1 MGTYPLAIYTAE
13 HGLSWKYPR
22 SEIDFAS
29 LDGCR
34 KAFGGLPDFDAG
46 EAGFEG
52 IWITPDRVFA
62 MRCQS
67 VPGWD
72 FRGRDA
78 TYLAVTWVTREDAA
92 STDFE
97 ALLAAPALTEPTHAP
112 QAFFEAEA
120 EVQTPLPLAAIPLK
134 MSDLK
139 SLGALVVALPKN
151 ASATLRRSAPGEPV
165 QVKTSFSH
173 PSHNIEKI
181 PTLKRSSKSKSI
193 RAVSTHIVPKSS
205 KTPSIG
211 VTITIACAATTLL
224 ALAALGWSIWQWQST
239 KRMLE
244 TLTEEHATL
253 QKERDALTTELK
265 QTQNALQEMKAKQ
278 DGATKALKPSTAPD
292 KDIETPK
299 SHPEEMDKGVLDR
312 KEEVP
317 ANNVQSKHLEVPF
330 NQRQGGDPV
339 MKRRS
344 LLLMQNNRL
353 QRSPISPP
361 TRKDKED
368 DHE

>member
-67 VPGWD
+67 VTGWD

-97 ALLAAPALTEPTHAP
+97 ALFAAPALTEPTHAP
-112 QAFFEAEA
+112 QSFFEAEA
-120 EVQTPLPLAAIPLK
+120 DGQTQLPLSAIPTK
-134 MSDLK
+134 MSDFT
-139 SLGALVVALPKN
+139 SVGALVATLPAT
-151 ASATLRRSAPGEPV
+151 ASATLRRSAPREPV

-173 PSHNIEKI
+173 PSHTIGKI
-181 PTLKRSSKSKSI
+181 LTLKRPSSVNSPKS
-193 RAVSTHIVPKSS
+193 VSTYSVPKTP

-253 QKERDALTTELK
+253 QKERDALVTELG
-265 QTQNALQEMKAKQ
+265 QAQNALQEMKAKQ
-278 DGATKALKPSTAPD
+278 DGVTKAVKPSTVPD
-292 KDIETPK
+292 KDIEAPR
-299 SHPEEMDKGVLDR
+299 SQPEEIGKSVLDR
-312 KEEVP
+312 KEEAP
-317 ANNVQSKHLEVPF
+317 ANNAQSKHLEVPF
-330 NQRQGGDPV
+330 NQRQGGEPV
-339 MKRRS
+339 MERLS
-344 LLLMQNNRL
+344 LPQKQNNRS
-353 QRSPISPP
+353 QRPPIST
-361 TRKDKED
+361 TRKDKEG

>member
-1 MGTYPLAIYTAE
+1 MGLYPLAIYTAE
-13 HGLSWKYPR
+13 HGLNWKYPR

-97 ALLAAPALTEPTHAP
+97 ALLADSVLAEPTHAP

-120 EVQTPLPLAAIPLK
+120 DGQTQSPLSAIPTK
-134 MSDLK
+134 MSDFV
-139 SLGALVVALPKN
+139 SVGALVAALPAT
-151 ASATLRRSAPGEPV
+151 ASATLRRSAPGESV
-165 QVKTSFSH
+165 QVKTSFPHVSH
-173 PSHNIEKI
+173 DVGKI
-181 PTLKRSSKSKSI
+181 PTLKRPSQTNSI
-193 RAVSTHIVPKSS
+193 RVATTHSVPKSS

-211 VTITIACAATTLL
+211 VTITIACAITTLL
-224 ALAALGWSIWQWQST
+224 ALAALGWTIWQWQST
-239 KRMLE
+239 KRTLE
-244 TLTEEHATL
+244 TLTEEYATV
-253 QKERDALTTELK
+253 QKERDALVIELE
-265 QTQNALQEMKAKQ
+265 QTRNALQEMNAEQ
-278 DGATKALKPSTAPD
+278 NGATKAKPSVAPD
-292 KDIETPK
+292 KDVETPK
-299 SHPEEMDKGVLDR
+299 NQPKGIDKVVPDR
-312 KEEVP
+312 KETNS
-317 ANNVQSKHLEVPF
+317 ANNAQSKHLDSPF
-330 NQRQGGDPV
+330 SQRQGRDLV
-339 MKRRS
+339 MERLS
-344 LLLMQNNRL
+344 LPQMQNNRM
-353 QRSPISPP
+353 QRTPIP
-361 TRKDKED
+361 TARKDKEG